1 MIKTRKLIGV
11 IPVLTTPIHH
21 DGRIDRENLIGL
33 VNFLANQDIGGFWV
47 LGTGSEDMN
56 LSFEKRVEV
65 ARIACEANAGRK
77 PLILGSGFFALE
89 DILAFMEETRDLQ
102 ADSYHVMPYH
112 PLLSID
118 RLFWFYNHIAGR
130 SPKPLWMYTSAN
142 WAPPVIPDL
151 IAKLKPHE
159 NIAGIKFS
167 TRDTLDM
174 YKVLNLAAEDFQV
187 ITAVATQFLA
197 CLRMG
202 SKAHTSSLGSVIPEA
217 LIKIHAYFVEGRHE
231 EATAAQENLNRFLG
245 KIPKGLHKDN
255 FLGAA
260 QEKYMLSLRGLA
272 NEYTTSYYRD
282 VNEEEKKYIKQALKE
297 HNIIPGL

>member
-1 MIKTRKLIGV
+1 MKKTRELIGV
-11 IPVLTTPIHH
+11 IPVLTTPIHQ
-21 DGRIDRENLIGL
+21 DGSIDRESLIGL
-33 VNFLANQDIGGFWV
+33 VNFLVTLDIGGLWV

-56 LSFEKRVEV
+56 LPFDKRLEI

-89 DILAFMEETRDLQ
+89 DILSIMEKTMEFQ
-102 ADSYHVMPYH
+102 ADAYHVMPYH

-118 RLFWFYNHIAGR
+118 RLLWFYDHIATC

-142 WAPPVIPDL
+142 WAPPVTPEL
-151 IAKLKPHE
+151 IARLKPHG
-159 NIAGIKFS
+159 NITGIKFS
-167 TRDTLDM
+167 TRDALDM
-174 YKVLNLAAEDFQV
+174 YKVLNLAAEVFQV

-197 CLRMG
+197 CLYMG

-217 LIKIHAYFVEGRHE
+217 LIKIYTYFVAGRHV
-231 EATAAQENLNRFLG
+231 EAKAAQENLNRFLG

-255 FLGAA
+255 FLEAA
-260 QEKYMLSLRGLA
+260 QEKYLLSLRGLTKV
-272 NEYTTSYYRD
+272 YTTSYYRD
-282 VNEEEKKYIKQALKE
+282 VNKEEKESIRRAMEE

>member
-1 MIKTRKLIGV
+1 MKNTRKLTGV
-11 IPVLTTPIHH
+11 IPVLTTPIHE
-21 DGRIDRENLIGL
+21 DGSIDRKSLIRL
-33 VNFLANQDIGGFWV
+33 VNFLANQNIGGFWV

-56 LSFEKRVEV
+56 LSFDKRLEV

-89 DILAFMEETRDLQ
+89 DILAFMEKTRDLQ
-102 ADSYHVMPYH
+102 ADAYHVMPYH

-118 RLFWFYNHIAGR
+118 RLFWFYDHIATN

-142 WAPPVIPDL
+142 WAPPVTPGL
-151 IAKLKPHE
+151 IAKLKPHG

-167 TRDTLDM
+167 TRDALDM
-174 YKVLNLAAEDFQV
+174 YKILNLASDGFQV

-197 CLRMG
+197 CLNLG
-202 SKAHTSSLGSVIPEA
+202 SKAHTSSLGSVLPEA
-217 LIKIHAYFVEGRHE
+217 LIKIHTHFVNGRTDK
-231 EATAAQENLNRFLG
+231 AKASQENLNRFLS
-245 KIPKGLHKDN
+245 KIPRGLHKDN

-272 NEYTTSYYRD
+272 KEYTTSYYRD
-282 VNEEEKKYIKQALKE
+282 INEKEKKSIRQAIKE

>member
-1 MIKTRKLIGV
+1 MKKNRKLIGV
-11 IPVLTTPIHH
+11 IPVLTTPVYQ
-21 DGRIDRENLIGL
+21 DGRIDHETLIGL

-56 LSFEKRVEV
+56 LSFEKRLEV
-65 ARIACEANAGRK
+65 ARLACEANAGRK

-89 DILAFMEETRDLQ
+89 DILAFMEKTRDLQ
-102 ADSYHVMPYH
+102 ADAYHVMPYH

-118 RLFWFYNHIAGR
+118 RLFWFYNHIADR

-142 WAPPVIPDL
+142 WAPPVTPEL
-151 IAKLKPHE
+151 IARLKPHE

-174 YKVLNLAAEDFQV
+174 YKVLNLASEGFQV

-197 CLRMG
+197 CLRIG
-202 SKAHTSSLGSVIPEA
+202 SKAHTSSLGSVIPEL
-217 LIKIHAYFVEGRHE
+217 LIKIHAYFVAGRHE
-231 EATAAQENLNRFLG
+231 EAAAEQENLNCFLG

-272 NEYTTSYYRD
+272 KEYTTSYYRD
-282 VNEEEKKYIKQALKE
+282 VNDEEKKSIKQAISE
-297 HNIIPGL
+297 HSIIPGL